1 MMRANTKSL
10 RARAIIKKILLIVI
24 SIFVLSVIT
33 FFMARLAPGD
43 PLVSYYGDRVER
55 MSMDER
61 QHAIERLGLDGPIIE
76 QYVDWLK
83 AALHGDFGISFKYKQ
98 DVLTVISGRLLNTLL
113 LGGIGFVL
121 TFAFALLIAVV
132 CAYKEN
138 TLLDRAICKIGTVT
152 SCIPEFWL
160 SLVLIL
166 LFGVMWHILPSSGAY
181 ALGMSHSIASRL
193 SHLILPL
200 TVVVLSHLWYYA
212 YMLRNKLLD
221 ETHQE
226 YVLLARAKGL
236 SRRQVMWKH
245 CVKNLLPT
253 MIAIMAISIGHILGG
268 TYIVEM
274 VFSYPGIGTLSFES
288 AKFHDYNMLMVL
300 VLLTGVIVIVGN
312 IIGEA
317 LSEKIDYRMK
327 SPEIVDDLDVS
338 DTVGPGPA
346 EPGQVETG
354 KGGAS

>member
-1 MMRANTKSL
+1 MKKLILIIVSVLLLSL
-10 RARAIIKKILLIVI
+10 
-24 SIFVLSVIT
+24 IT

-61 QHAIERLGLDGPIIE
+61 QHAIERLGLDGPILE

-113 LGGIGFVL
+113 LGGIGFIL
-121 TFAFALLIAVV
+121 TFAFALLLAVV

-138 TLLDRAICKIGTVT
+138 TLLDRAICKVGTIT

-166 LFGVMWHILPSSGAY
+166 LFGVTWHLLPSSGAY
-181 ALGMSHSIASRL
+181 ALGMSHSVASRIT
-193 SHLILPL
+193 HLILPL
-200 TVVVLSHLWYYA
+200 SVVVLSHLWYYA

-221 ETHQE
+221 ETRQE

-236 SRRQVMWKH
+236 TRRQVMWKH
-245 CVKNLLPT
+245 CVRNLLPT
-253 MIAIMAISIGHILGG
+253 MIAIMAISINHILGG
-268 TYIVEM
+268 TYIIEM

-288 AKFHDYNMLMVL
+288 AKYHDYNMLMVL
-300 VLLTGVIVIVGN
+300 VIITGIIVIVGN
-312 IIGEA
+312 ILGQTI
-317 LSEKIDYRMK
+317 SERIDYRMRA
-327 SPEIVDDLDVS
+327 PETDGDLFADEKEVS
-338 DTVGPGPA
+338 RNA
-346 EPGQVETG
+346 
-354 KGGAS
+354 

>member
-1 MMRANTKSL
+1 MKKLILIIVSVLLLSL
-10 RARAIIKKILLIVI
+10 
-24 SIFVLSVIT
+24 IT

-61 QHAIERLGLDGPIIE
+61 QHAIERLGLDGPILE

-113 LGGIGFVL
+113 LGGIGFIL
-121 TFAFALLIAVV
+121 TFAFALLLAVV

-138 TLLDRAICKIGTVT
+138 TLLDRAICKVGTIT

-166 LFGVMWHILPSSGAY
+166 LFGVTWHLLPSSGAY
-181 ALGMSHSIASRL
+181 DLGMSHSVASRIT
-193 SHLILPL
+193 HLILPL
-200 TVVVLSHLWYYA
+200 SVVVLSHLWYYA

-221 ETHQE
+221 ETRQE

-236 SRRQVMWKH
+236 TRRQVMWKH
-245 CVKNLLPT
+245 CVRNLLPT
-253 MIAIMAISIGHILGG
+253 MIAIMAISINHILGG
-268 TYIVEM
+268 TYIIEM

-288 AKFHDYNMLMVL
+288 AKYHDYNMLMVL
-300 VLLTGVIVIVGN
+300 VIITGIIVIVGN
-312 IIGEA
+312 ILGQTI
-317 LSEKIDYRMK
+317 SERIDHRMRA
-327 SPEIVDDLDVS
+327 PETDGDLFADEKEVS
-338 DTVGPGPA
+338 RNA
-346 EPGQVETG
+346 
-354 KGGAS
+354 